1 MENMPKQSPAAP
13 KACMIWMHGLGADS
27 ADMAAL
33 AGQLSIP
40 DGLFEHVFLDAPI
53 RPVTINGNMPMR
65 AWYDITGSGLTDRE
79 DSAGIKAS
87 EQQIIKAIELQQQAG
102 FSGQQIFLAGFS
114 QGAAMALYTGLHA
127 SMPLGGIVALSGYL
141 PLALTCQAVQDLHTP
156 FFLAHGRFDPIVLPV
171 WSQQSGLFLKKQGY
185 VHISDHAYSMEHT
198 VCHEELRDLSVWLI
212 QKTQG
217 IRL

>member
-1 MENMPKQSPAAP
+1 MPQKSPAGP

-33 AGQLSIP
+33 ASQLSIP
-40 DGLFEHVFLDAPI
+40 DGVFEQVFLDAQV
-53 RPVTINGNMPMR
+53 RPVTINGDMPMR
-65 AWYDITGSGLTDRE
+65 AWYDITGTGLTDRE
-79 DSAGIKAS
+79 DSEGIKAS
-87 EQQIIKAIELQQQAG
+87 EQQIIKAIERQQQAG
-102 FSGQQIFLAGFS
+102 FASQQIFLAGFS

-141 PLALTCQAVQDLHTP
+141 PLALTCRPVQDVHTA
-156 FFLAHGRFDPIVLPV
+156 FFLAHGRFDSIVLPA

-185 VHISDHAYSMEHT
+185 VQIHEHEYAMEHT